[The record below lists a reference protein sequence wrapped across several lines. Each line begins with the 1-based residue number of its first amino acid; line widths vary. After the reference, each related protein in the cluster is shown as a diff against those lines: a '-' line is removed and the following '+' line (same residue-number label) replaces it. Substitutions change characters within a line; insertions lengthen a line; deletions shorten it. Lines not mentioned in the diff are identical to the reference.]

1 MITFISGG
9 ARSGKSRFAEE
20 LAMSIYQRVMEDHL
34 HSAVNNHTPT
44 PNLYYLAT
52 AQAKDSEMVARI
64 ERHIEERGGLWQTI
78 EESYNITRVLKSCQA
93 DDVILI
99 DCLTIW
105 LDNAMFGI
113 DHPLEIIQ
121 QATKEWLRLAEEK
134 RLHILFVSNDV
145 NEGVPSSYDMVHHYI
160 KVLEDIHSYIV
171 READQAI
178 QVIAGIPL
186 FWKGKPVEVKGWKGA
201 RAE

>member
-20 LAMSIYQRVMEDHL
+20 LAVSM
-34 HSAVNNHTPT
+34 HTQMQDSLQLAHGHT
-44 PNLYYLAT
+44 AKPNLYYLAT
-52 AQAKDSEMVARI
+52 AQSKDLEMMARI

-78 EESYNITRVLKSCQA
+78 EEPHNISRVLQSCQA
-93 DDVILI
+93 DDVILV

-105 LDNAMFGI
+105 LNNVMFGI
-113 DHPLEIIQ
+113 EQPPEIIQ
-121 QATKEWLRLAEEK
+121 QAIKEWLRLAEKK

-178 QVIAGIPL
+178 QVIAGIPV
-186 FWKGKPVEVKGWKGA
+186 FWKGKHVEVKGWKGA